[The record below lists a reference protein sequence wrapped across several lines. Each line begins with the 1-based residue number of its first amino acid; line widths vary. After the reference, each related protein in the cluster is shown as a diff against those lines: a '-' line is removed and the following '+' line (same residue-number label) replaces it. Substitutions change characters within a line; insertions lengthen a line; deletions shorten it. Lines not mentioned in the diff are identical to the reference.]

1 MVCIIP
7 EFSLD
12 GNSSL
17 KHNGS
22 ASNLASVMENL
33 KKGSL
38 VSRQNQSLNT
48 QVTSS
53 SSQQLVKKSAS
64 PKGGWN
70 CGRTRKVRC

>member
-1 MVCIIP
+1 MVMVYLLFQIP

-12 GNSSL
+12 GNSGL

-22 ASNLASVMENL
+22 ANNLASVMENL

-53 SSQQLVKKSAS
+53 SSQQVNQQVL
-64 PKGGWN
+64 
-70 CGRTRKVRC
+70 RT